1 MIETPK
7 TISEWSEKVFPTL
20 TKDSQLEKLIEET
33 REFINAKT
41 EEEKIKELADVYI
54 VASILKERFDCKLG
68 FDMYRGIYND
78 NMTSVYSAVDEK
90 MKINRSRVW
99 EFKNGVYHHIKEK
112 ENESA

>member
-7 TISEWSEKVFPTL
+7 SISEWSEQVFPTL

-33 REFINAKT
+33 REFIDAKT

-54 VASILKERFDCKLG
+54 VASILKERFNCMLG
-68 FDMYRGIYND
+68 FDMYRGCYKD
-78 NMTSVYSAVDEK
+78 NMTKVYSAIDEK

-99 EFKNGVYHHIKEK
+99 EYKNGVYHHIKEQK
-112 ENESA
+112 DE